1 MIFEVGDVSQAS
13 PATVSR
19 CGIVYMDTSVL
30 GWLPYVHSW
39 ANRLQNDVI
48 KCSAELKNYLVS
60 LFETYVNE
68 GFSFIDKY
76 CLAPIK
82 QVLLYFHLI
91 NLQTKIVNIFAL
103 IL

>member
-1 MIFEVGDVSQAS
+1 MIFEVDDLSQAS

-19 CGIVYMDTSVL
+19 CGIVYMCTSDL

-48 KCSAELKNYLVS
+48 KSSAELKNYLVS

-76 CLAPIK
+76 CSAPIK
-82 QVLLYFHLI
+82 QVLLFFPLI
-91 NLQTKIVNIFAL
+91 NLQIKIVKRFAL

>member
-1 MIFEVGDVSQAS
+1 MIFEVGDLSKAS

-19 CGIVYMDTSVL
+19 CGIVYIDTSDL

-39 ANRLQNDVI
+39 ANRLQNNVI
-48 KCSAELKNYLVS
+48 KSTAGLKNYLMS

-82 QVLLYFHLI
+82 QVLLYFHL
-91 NLQTKIVNIFAL
+91 LDLLTKIVKMVCVDC
-103 IL
+103 